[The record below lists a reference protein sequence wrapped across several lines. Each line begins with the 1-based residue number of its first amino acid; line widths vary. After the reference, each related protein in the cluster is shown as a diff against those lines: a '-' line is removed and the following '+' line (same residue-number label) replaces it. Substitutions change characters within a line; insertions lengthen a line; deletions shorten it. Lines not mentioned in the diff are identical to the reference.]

1 MTDNLD
7 TYAETANM
15 YSPEVIYSERDYQTL
30 MTSALT
36 GILEITDDSRLSYND
51 GRANVVQTQVMDTLA
66 FTAHKQIA
74 FHQRLLE
81 SDVNRF
87 DRFLRTEYAQDN
99 EISENRMQQFE
110 QQIERHQVAIAIYEV
125 MKAQAIDLYLNV
137 TGLPEWVPFDQR
149 KKENATPRDRVASAK
164 LQELTKRFGPF
175 LGANDAKATA

>member
-1 MTDNLD
+1 MDNFD
-7 TYAETANM
+7 TTAERPQM
-15 YSPEVIYSERDYQTL
+15 YSPEVIYSEREYATL
-30 MTSALT
+30 MQTALT

-66 FTAHKQIA
+66 YTAHKQIA

-87 DRFLRTEYAQDN
+87 DRFLRTEYAEGN
-99 EISENRMQQFE
+99 EISENRMEQFE
-110 QQIERHQVAIAIYEV
+110 QQIERHQVAIAVYEV

-164 LQELTKRFGPF
+164 LQELTRRFGPRPSQ
-175 LGANDAKATA
+175 DDQKTA